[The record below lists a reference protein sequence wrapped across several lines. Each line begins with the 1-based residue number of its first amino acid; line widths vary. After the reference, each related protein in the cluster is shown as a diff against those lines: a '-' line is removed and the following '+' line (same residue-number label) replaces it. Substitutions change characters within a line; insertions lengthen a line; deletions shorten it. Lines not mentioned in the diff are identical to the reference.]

1 MKFLQYILILITP
14 LTFVVGLHG
23 QNAVLAG
30 WHTWDAGTGSKLDD
44 NTPDVLA
51 SGFSA
56 IAGINVEPAF
66 TSVGG
71 GHQVLTNANS
81 TIAYVW
87 PNQLIGVQSVA
98 SLRPANNGLRYLD
111 FQITNNNTSDYQLT
125 RFQFQYRKAETTT
138 PAGTAITLAHLDG
151 SNNLSDLVVNNA
163 YEIASVTP
171 TSSYTWF
178 NVSVDLS
185 TLPDNVIG
193 SGERA
198 AFRLSLPNLSSFV
211 NWNVDNVAISG
222 AIVPEPK
229 TYALFLGSL
238 VLLVGWFRRRD

>member
-14 LTFVVGLHG
+14 LIFVVGLHG

-44 NTPDVLA
+44 NTPDEIED
-51 SGFSA
+51 GFAA
-56 IAGINVEPAF
+56 ITGINVDSANS
-66 TSVGG
+66 TTGG
-71 GHQVLTNANS
+71 GNSVLTNTNS
-81 TIAYVW
+81 NLTFTW
-87 PNQLIGVQSVA
+87 PGTA
-98 SLRPANNGLRYLD
+98 STTNSAVLLRPSINSQRSLD
-111 FQITNNNTSDYQLT
+111 FQITNNTGVEYSLT
-125 RFQFQYRKAETTT
+125 QFQFQYRKAETNTT
-138 PAGTAITLAHLDG
+138 GTAITLAHLDG

-171 TSSYTWF
+171 TSSYTWY

-198 AFRLSLPNLSSFV
+198 AFRLSVPALGKYL

>member
-1 MKFLQYILILITP
+1 M
-14 LTFVVGLHG
+14 
-23 QNAVLAG
+23 
-30 WHTWDAGTGSKLDD
+30 
-44 NTPDVLA
+44 
-51 SGFSA
+51 
-56 IAGINVEPAF
+56 EPAF

-98 SLRPANNGLRYLD
+98 ALRPANNGLRYLD

-125 RFQFQYRKAETTT
+125 QFQFQYRKAENANPTDTQ
-138 PAGTAITLAHLDG
+138 ITLTHLDG
-151 SNNLSDLVVNNA
+151 VNDLSDLGVSNA
-163 YEIASVTP
+163 FEIASVNP
-171 TSSYTWF
+171 TSNFTWYNNF
-178 NVSVDLS
+178 VDLS
-185 TLPDNVIG
+185 TLTDNVLAP
-193 SGERA
+193 GERA

>member
-14 LTFVVGLHG
+14 LIFVVGLHG

-98 SLRPANNGLRYLD
+98 ALRPANNGLRYLD

-125 RFQFQYRKAETTT
+125 QFQFQYRKAENANPTDTQ
-138 PAGTAITLAHLDG
+138 ITLTHLDG
-151 SNNLSDLVVNNA
+151 VNDLSDLGVSNA
-163 YEIASVTP
+163 FEIASVNP
-171 TSSYTWF
+171 TSNFTWYNNF
-178 NVSVDLS
+178 VDLS
-185 TLPDNVIG
+185 TLTDNVLAP
-193 SGERA
+193 GERA